1 MLLTE
6 RANRL
11 SFSLGNLL
19 LHLIRWSYKIY
30 AMITGRFSYPTGI
43 YLFKMNK
50 KSSNV
55 RLKTPQ
61 IANQLN
67 GFYMI
72 GAFTE
77 RCFQTNIR
85 ATYKIRS
92 TLTIKTP
99 DRRHQRC
106 SGFFIASLEQI
117 SHLVSLLLKQL
128 WTDKCLLVRFLKITL
143 IGVQNSF
150 DMILFLQGTSPNNNA
165 NKQNIEIQTIF

>member
-1 MLLTE
+1 
-6 RANRL
+6 
-11 SFSLGNLL
+11 
-19 LHLIRWSYKIY
+19 
-30 AMITGRFSYPTGI
+30 MITGRFSYPTGI

-128 WTDKCLLVRFLKITL
+128 
-143 IGVQNSF
+143 
-150 DMILFLQGTSPNNNA
+150 
-165 NKQNIEIQTIF
+165 